1 MGLEKV
7 LRMYIA
13 QQCSGLSDK
22 GTEDTRYDSL
32 AIRQFVDIDLLREVV
47 PDATTLLR
55 FQRMGCCCASVRNSL
70 KD

>member
-47 PDATTLLR
+47 PDATTL
-55 FQRMGCCCASVRNSL
+55 
-70 KD
+70 